1 MRIMRRMWPL
11 LVLLAALSYV
21 RGQAPVGSPPTWS
34 APAPGCAMP
43 ARPPG
48 LDEWRVSRAVD
59 GDTVDVGRGLSTARV
74 RLIGVDAPESSPNE
88 KAFRDASRT
97 GTDVATI
104 VAMGKEAT
112 AFTRRYLTG
121 RAVGL
126 EYDVQRYDRYGRV
139 LAYVWV
145 GPEMFNV
152 VIVREG
158 YARVYTVPPNVRYA
172 SLFVAC
178 EREARE
184 ARRGLWR

>member
-1 MRIMRRMWPL
+1 VRLLKRLWPL
-11 LVLLAALSYV
+11 LTLLIVLSYL
-21 RGQAPVGSPPTWS
+21 RGQAPVGSSPPGPS
-34 APAPGCAMP
+34 GCAMP

-48 LDEWRVSRAVD
+48 LEERRVVRVVD
-59 GDTVDVGRGLSTARV
+59 GDTFDAGRGAAAARV

-97 GTDVATI
+97 GTDIATI
-104 VAMGKEAT
+104 VAMGKEAA
-112 AFTRRYLTG
+112 AFAKRHLAG
-121 RAVGL
+121 RIVGL
-126 EYDVQRYDRYGRV
+126 EYDVQRYDRYGRT
-139 LAYVWV
+139 LAYVWA

-172 SLFVAC
+172 HLFVAC